1 MSDIIVFLSSPVAGR
16 SGGPLMSLLMRSGDR
31 AKRHGASVSNNI
43 ADNTAVAVVGVIIFV
58 LQRVSVRI
66 RPPI

>member
-1 MSDIIVFLSSPVAGR
+1 MSDIIVFLSSPVARGT
-16 SGGPLMSLLMRSGDR
+16 GGPLMSLLMRSGDR
-31 AKRHGASVSNNI
+31 AKRHGAPVSNNI